1 MISTIFE
8 WKVSRSWDTWKNEF
22 WMVPYFSA
30 GVWSCILLAKAPMI
44 DEDDLKVEIKYK
56 KVENW

>member
-22 WMVPYFSA
+22 WMVPYFTA

-44 DEDDLKVEIKYK
+44 DEDDLKVETK
-56 KVENW
+56 